1 VIVCANDNY
10 KAGEELVEPTVEYT
24 ITGDQGLRAFPVIAA
39 KIGDT
44 KYKTL
49 ASAVKAV
56 KEGETINI
64 LGTLSEGSI
73 KLPSTLKNVTFS
85 GEEGATLKDMT
96 INASDGSTVRYDGL
110 TFDNITFDNSIIV
123 FTGSRTGEVV
133 YKNIAIKNCEF
144 KNIVRTG
151 NYAAFHFAGT
161 TSEALN
167 GFTFEGNIINGVT
180 GSSNSGVNLK
190 FCTGEVNI
198 KNNVINNV
206 AFRPYLIQ
214 VVTTDNVADN
224 LISTGN
230 TFSGSSVGCLQ
241 VLGSGTDG
249 IDDVN
254 IVVSENIFKDITEIQ
269 QFCYY
274 NFNKEKTV
282 ADFSHNY
289 YDIDI
294 EAYPTNIYYNSAATS
309 VDDLV
314 EMGIYPFY
322 TELNADGT
330 INKNS
335 LKTAPN
341 NN

>member
-24 ITGDQGLRAFPVIAA
+24 ITGAQGLRAFPVIAA

-96 INASDGSTVRYDGL
+96 INASDGSTVHYDGL
-110 TFDNITFDNSIIV
+110 TFNNITFDNSIIV

-151 NYAAFHFAGT
+151 NYAAFHFTGKT
-161 TSEALN
+161 FEALN
-167 GFTFEGNIINGVT
+167 GFTFEDNIINGVT
-180 GSSNSGVNLK
+180 GSSNSGVNLMY
-190 FCTGEVNI
+190 CTGEVNI

-206 AFRPYLIQ
+206 AFRPYVIQ
-214 VVTTDNVADN
+214 ITTDDSIADRFVV
-224 LISTGN
+224 TGN
-230 TFSGSSVGCLQ
+230 TFSGSTVGRAQ
-241 VLGSGTDG
+241 GLGSNATGTDEVE
-249 IDDVN
+249 IK
-254 IVVSENIFKDITEIQ
+254 VSENIFKDITEAQ
-269 QFCYY
+269 QICYY
-274 NFNKEKTV
+274 NFNAATTTAV
-282 ADFSHNY
+282 LSHNY

-294 EAYPTNIYYNSAATS
+294 AANPSKILYNAAAES
-309 VDDLV
+309 VADLV
-314 EMGIYPFY
+314 EMGVYPIY
-322 TELNADGT
+322 TALNADGT
-330 INKNS
+330 IDTNS
-335 LKTAPN
+335 LYTPTQE
-341 NN
+341 